1 MLAGML
7 ITKGRNGL
15 KDVFCSSDKLKR
27 KVNNEAAYSGFEI
40 SICAGVINIKK
51 DRQKI
56 SR

>member
-27 KVNNEAAYSGFEI
+27 KVNNEGAYSVFEI
-40 SICAGVINIKK
+40 SICAGVNNIKK
-51 DRQKI
+51 DRKKI
-56 SR
+56 S